1 MQKRVDENQKIIVEA
16 FRQAGASVLHLHMV
30 GHGCPDLAIGYN
42 GVSVL
47 VEVKHAEGIVKLTD
61 DEKQFSLSWRG
72 SYRIIRTVE
81 DVMDL
86 LEVIRFG
93 NA

>member
-1 MQKRVDENQKIIVEA
+1 MQKRVDDNQKIIVEA

-42 GVSVL
+42 GVTVL

>member
-1 MQKRVDENQKIIVEA
+1 MPKRVDDNQKIIVKA
-16 FRQAGASVLHLHMV
+16 FRQAGASVLHLHIV

-42 GVSVL
+42 GITVM
-47 VEVKHAEGIVKLTD
+47 VEVKNPEGIVELTD
-61 DEKQFSLSWRG
+61 DEKEFSASWRG